1 MGYKKLRT
9 TEMEGTKRR
18 LSENG
23 VQGLEKKFK
32 GEPLNNELKRNI
44 NLQKLDFDL
53 PAQCSV
59 NHSTNDVYG
68 CLQCGKYFQGRSQQ
82 SPAFQ
87 HSIISRTENLPHN
100 LFVNLETRKFY
111 WLPGNTKVD
120 IEGIRLLTRLQH
132 CIKPSFSKDV
142 IKTFPLLCHDIIDKE
157 EYINGFIGIN
167 GNNHSSL
174 KTDHISVILLL
185 IAHINPIR
193 DYFLL
198 HQEKYGQTSEL
209 LEIVC
214 LITKKLWSPTILRP
228 QVSSSELVDHLM
240 IKHDSVLLKGGVVYN
255 PRTVLLWLINK
266 LGQPNTDMLNIFKQS
281 CQGLL
286 TQQSNTNTT
295 KQIPFW
301 NITLNLP
308 RSSYFKDG
316 RNVNDLLQVKLDT
329 LIKTKFYSKCE
340 NGDDSVTY
348 KMERL
353 PKYLIIYFNRYDSNM
368 NNTAKEMFPI
378 RNRNQT
384 IVEFSTQMELPKST
398 TDGKLQYLYRLQ
410 SNVVS
415 QVKAN
420 PDSSKDDINQ
430 WKIQLLN
437 KNTAEWYEIHDI
449 KCNKIDPELMFLKET
464 YLQVWER
471 AL

>member
-1 MGYKKLRT
+1 
-9 TEMEGTKRR
+9 MEGKRR
-18 LSENG
+18 LSDNRTH
-23 VQGLEKKFK
+23 GLDKKFK
-32 GEPLNNELKRNI
+32 GEPLDNELRRNI

-53 PAQCSV
+53 PVQCSV

-68 CLQCGKYFQGRSQQ
+68 CLQCGKFFQGRDQQ
-82 SPAFQ
+82 SPAFK
-87 HSIISRTENLPHN
+87 HSIASRTDNLPHN
-100 LFVNLETRKFY
+100 MFVNLVTRKFY
-111 WLPGNTKVD
+111 WLPRNVKVD
-120 IEGIRLLTRLQH
+120 IEGIGLLTQLQC
-132 CIKPSFSKDV
+132 CIKPSFSKDM
-142 IKTFPLLCHDIIDKE
+142 IETFPQLCHDTIDKE

-185 IAHINPIR
+185 MAHINPIR

-198 HQEKYGQTSEL
+198 YQGKYGQTFEL
-209 LEIVC
+209 FEIVS
-214 LITKKLWSPTILRP
+214 LIMKKLWSPTILRP
-228 QVSSSELVDHLM
+228 HVSSSKLVDHLM
-240 IKHDSVLLKGGVVYN
+240 IKYDSVLLKGGVVYN

-266 LGQPNTDMLNIFKQS
+266 LTQPSADTLKVFKQA
-281 CQGLL
+281 CQGQLIQL
-286 TQQSNTNTT
+286 IDKNTT

-301 NITLNLP
+301 NLTLNLP

-316 RNVNDLLQVKLDT
+316 RNVNDLLQIKLEK
-329 LIKTKFYSKCE
+329 LVRAKFYSNSE

-348 KMERL
+348 QIERL

-368 NNTAKEMFPI
+368 SNTTKELFPI

-384 IVEFSTQMELPKST
+384 IVEFSTQMELPKSVSDT
-398 TDGKLQYLYRLQ
+398 KLQYLYRLQ
-410 SNVVS
+410 SNIVS

-420 PDSSKDDINQ
+420 SDNSKDDMNQ

-437 KNTAEWYEIHDI
+437 KNTNEWYEIHDI

-464 YLQVWER
+464 YLQEIGR
-471 AL
+471 AHV